1 MTRTLLSPE
10 AQLLLLTAAVPPS
23 ETGMRRLLTAG
34 IDWAKLCAL
43 AEHEKATS
51 IALRQLWRLGL
62 AVPHAA
68 AHELRQLA
76 AASVM
81 QMLHL
86 EQLLHK
92 TLDVLAEQGIDVM
105 LLKGAGLGYTA
116 YPSFVDRP
124 MVDLDVLVPPHRAA
138 QAWSLLQT
146 HGWTWPS
153 ARWASQRYTAH
164 QHLPPLIQDPG
175 GASRLEIHG
184 DLLPGGHPFRFS
196 AATVWAQAKQVPL
209 NGRVLTVPHPLHQ
222 LWHVCVHFAWSH
234 EMQWGAW
241 RTLRDVAAIIW
252 RGDVEWPEF
261 VDLARKSQAGT
272 CCFWTLRLSRR
283 LAGADVPDRVLAAL
297 RPPRPELLL
306 ERIERHYVSNLFPSR
321 DGCPSVLLARRL
333 WEAGILP
340 RWSGHGPVRP
350 WHVCE
355 RWMAGSEIAGSEQH
369 ESEQPR
375 HRPLWAQLRKLG
387 AGLAYLRRTQRFALP
402 VNAP

>member
-340 RWSGHGPVRP
+340 RWSGHGPARP

-355 RWMAGSEIAGSEQH
+355 RWMAGSEQH

>member
-1 MTRTLLSPE
+1 MTCASLSPE
-10 AQLLLLTAAVPPS
+10 AQLLLLTAGVPPND
-23 ETGMRRLLTAG
+23 TAMRRLLTAG
-34 IDWAKLCAL
+34 IDWAHLCAL

-51 IALRQLWRLGL
+51 IVLRELWRLGL
-62 AVPHAA
+62 PTPDAG
-68 AHELRQLA
+68 AHELRQRA

-86 EQLLHK
+86 EQVLLK
-92 TLDVLAEQGIDVM
+92 TLDVLAERGIEVM
-105 LLKGAGLGYTA
+105 LLKGAALGYTA
-116 YPSFVDRP
+116 YPSFVDRS
-124 MVDLDVLVPPHRAA
+124 MGDLDLLVPPQRAE

-146 HGWTWPS
+146 QGWTWPS

-164 QHLPPLIQDPG
+164 QHLPPLIQEPG
-175 GASRLEIHG
+175 GGSRLEIHG

-196 AATVWAQAKQVPL
+196 AATMWAQAKQVCL
-209 NGRVLTVPHPLHQ
+209 NGRVLTVPHPRHQ

-234 EMQWGAW
+234 EMQWGTW
-241 RTLRDVAAIIW
+241 RTLRDVAAIIR

-261 VDLARKSQAGT
+261 VDLARESRAGT

-297 RPPRPELLL
+297 RPHRPELLL
-306 ERIERHYVSNLFPSR
+306 ERIERHYVSNLFPSQ
-321 DGCPSVLLARRL
+321 DGCPSVQLARRL

-350 WHVCE
+350 WQVSE
-355 RWMAGSEIAGSEQH
+355 RWMAGSEQH

-375 HRPLWAQLRKLG
+375 HPSLWAQLRKLG

-402 VNAP
+402 VNAR